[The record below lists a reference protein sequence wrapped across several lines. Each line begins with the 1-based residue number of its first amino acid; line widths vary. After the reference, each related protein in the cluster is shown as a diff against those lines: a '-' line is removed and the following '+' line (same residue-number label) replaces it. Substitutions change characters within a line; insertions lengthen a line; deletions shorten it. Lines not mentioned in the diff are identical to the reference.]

1 MGAAKRKRSMAFP
14 PTQIGEWEADDCVNF
29 AVALAR
35 LTGWLIHVDWLSDD
49 PTPDDERPVAKM
61 TPLRVYVGN
70 DSEKVFDVYGIK
82 TFYDFNQH
90 TIRPLAMERK
100 KPWIQQCGVATKY
113 YGEAKLATLPLRSAP
128 DDAKVLNAMAVIRS
142 VPAYL
147 TAIPERPWPRL
158 PAEEAAK
165 FTWGLCSIYAEAL
178 SAATGLKPVALMV
191 ARFHPLFGNTPH
203 SKTGYVHSMVGHPD
217 GTVEDSWGRVSP
229 QHVADRFGAADWCF
243 NAEEHKRVV
252 EKLKLNSPDQWRRH
266 YEDAQFLVRTFRNME
281 FSSRKEGK

>member
-1 MGAAKRKRSMAFP
+1 MISCLLKRRPNGLVAMGAAKRKRSMAFS
-14 PTQIGEWEADDCVNF
+14 PTQIGEWKLDHCVNF

-90 TIRPLAMERK
+90 TIRPLAIERK
-100 KPWIQQCGVATKY
+100 ALDLTMRRRHRILWRR
-113 YGEAKLATLPLRSAP
+113 KLATLPLRSAP

-147 TAIPERPWPRL
+147 TAIPERSWPDFLQKKRPNSL
-158 PAEEAAK
+158 GACAQ
-165 FTWGLCSIYAEAL
+165 S
-178 SAATGLKPVALMV
+178 
-191 ARFHPLFGNTPH
+191 TP
-203 SKTGYVHSMVGHPD
+203 
-217 GTVEDSWGRVSP
+217 
-229 QHVADRFGAADWCF
+229 
-243 NAEEHKRVV
+243 
-252 EKLKLNSPDQWRRH
+252 RH
-266 YEDAQFLVRTFRNME
+266 
-281 FSSRKEGK
+281 